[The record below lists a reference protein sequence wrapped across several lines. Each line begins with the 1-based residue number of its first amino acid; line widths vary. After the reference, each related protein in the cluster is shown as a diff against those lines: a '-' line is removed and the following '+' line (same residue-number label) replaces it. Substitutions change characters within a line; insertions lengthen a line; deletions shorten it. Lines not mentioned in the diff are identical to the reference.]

1 MLYSAYAF
9 YINRLGRNTGF
20 EDELTSYCFRLELH
34 FVRRRVRL
42 FSPNTFHD
50 LGTRRTCTVPQT
62 LRRRLQCPLS
72 STVDVGFPPQSI
84 GPSQLSADDGEEST
98 TASTV
103 PTPVAPGATDAAP
116 SPEDQVIDRIKSSSS
131 LRRTKVR
138 RPVFA
143 CASVGRLFG
152 AGLLGGGPSLTPM
165 TLEVNEARCNVHR
178 MSSPPRRVSTRG
190 RKRHEM
196 LPSPGNLISLAI
208 CVICYQVLWALCMI
222 RQQAIMDRSGPATTV

>member
-1 MLYSAYAF
+1 MRAMKVHWKPEWIKRQVFRKPVRPTGCWVKSKTEPMLYSAYAF

-103 PTPVAPGATDAAP
+103 PTPVAPGATDAAAPPFPIVEDPEAVLGSP
-116 SPEDQVIDRIKSSSS
+116 SK
-131 LRRTKVR
+131 
-138 RPVFA
+138 
-143 CASVGRLFG
+143 
-152 AGLLGGGPSLTPM
+152 LT
-165 TLEVNEARCNVHR
+165 
-178 MSSPPRRVSTRG
+178 
-190 RKRHEM
+190 
-196 LPSPGNLISLAI
+196 
-208 CVICYQVLWALCMI
+208 CVYGVWE
-222 RQQAIMDRSGPATTV
+222 T